1 MKPAIA
7 IAAGLL
13 GAAALTASVAQQP
26 AQSVEERIRAG
37 FATADVNKDS
47 VIDVDEMVGH
57 SLYLFKQYDKNGD
70 RFLTPDELPKHDPAR
85 FRRADRDGDSR
96 LSYSEVAADKVYD
109 FFEIDTD
116 HNGVISLQ
124 EILAYEAKLRAASK

>member
-1 MKPAIA
+1 MKSAIHF
-7 IAAGLL
+7 AAALF

-26 AQSVEERIRAG
+26 AQSIEERIRAG
-37 FATADVNKDS
+37 FATADVNKDG
-47 VIDVDEMVGH
+47 VINVDEMVGH

-85 FRRADRDGDSR
+85 FRRADRNGDGR
-96 LSYSEVAADKVYD
+96 LSHGEVAADKVFD

-116 HNGVISLQ
+116 NNGVISVQ
-124 EILAYEAKLRAASK
+124 EVLAFEAKLRAASK